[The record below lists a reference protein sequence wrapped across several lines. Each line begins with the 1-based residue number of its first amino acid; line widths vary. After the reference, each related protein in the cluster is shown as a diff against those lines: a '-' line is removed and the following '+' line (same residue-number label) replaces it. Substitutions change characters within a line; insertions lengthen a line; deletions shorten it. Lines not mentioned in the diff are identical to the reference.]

1 MVSDPAA
8 VLRIAPREHLSR
20 LTCRFA
26 LRMRPL
32 RIEFDHVSV
41 GLAGERRFDAPR
53 HLIGRGEQG
62 AIGDVCLARSHAQ
75 HRMTK
80 QSGDRQLEKPHFGRP
95 QRRGCAAHGPKKPRC
110 RRMSVPR

>member
-41 GLAGERRFDAPR
+41 VSPASAASMRRD
-53 HLIGRGEQG
+53 
-62 AIGDVCLARSHAQ
+62 
-75 HRMTK
+75 T
-80 QSGDRQLEKPHFGRP
+80 
-95 QRRGCAAHGPKKPRC
+95 
-110 RRMSVPR
+110 